1 MQPYRPSGPRAG
13 LSFRLRGLVRT
24 GLPLTVWLGAV
35 AGVVA
40 LGLSLPPAAP
50 IQGIVEVVHATVR
63 APADGR
69 IATVLVGMHEDVEAG
84 QVVARMDDTS
94 LRLQL
99 AQLAAEVEMHRAEF
113 ASRKAELDRVAA
125 EAGTRHQLDASV
137 EQRRLVSALEDAR
150 LAALA
155 TRTDLEETRIR
166 LSGAATEAQRTESM
180 VQQGILGEPELV
192 RLRTERDALQRRVAE
207 LELLQAGELARIEAA
222 RLRLERFAPTAPP
235 AAAHEDALAPLRWQV
250 QATEALLDQV
260 AHQIDLLELRAPIR
274 GRIAPLA
281 EFARPRS
288 AEESLRPA
296 AGEWVRAGTALF
308 TVLDPQ
314 PARILA
320 YVPESARSALQ
331 PAQRLAVRRRDGT
344 ELGTSLVRSISPTA
358 VPLPERLWRDPRQE
372 EWGHELVLAAT
383 GNERPGE
390 RLHLSPAR

>member
-1 MQPYRPSGPRAG
+1 MQPFRPSAPRAG
-13 LSFRLRGLVRT
+13 LGFRARQLAHG
-24 GLPLTVWLGAV
+24 GLPLAVWLGAV

-40 LGLSLPPAAP
+40 LGLSLPPAAR
-50 IQGIVEVVHATVR
+50 IQGIVEVTHATVR

-69 IATVLVGMHEDVEAG
+69 IAALLVGMHEEVQAG
-84 QVVARMDDTS
+84 QVVARMDDTA

-99 AQLAAEVEMHRAEF
+99 AELAAEIEMHRAEL
-113 ASRKAELDRVAA
+113 AGSRSELDRVAA
-125 EAGTRHQLDASV
+125 EAATRHQLDAAV
-137 EQRRLVSALEDAR
+137 EHRRLASALEDAR

-166 LSGAATEAQRTESM
+166 LSGAATEAQRTEAM

-207 LELLQAGELARIEAA
+207 LEQLQAGELARIEAA
-222 RLRLERFAPTAPP
+222 RLRLERYAPGSPP

-250 QATEALLDQV
+250 QAKEALLDQV
-260 AHQIDLLELRAPIR
+260 AHQVDLLELRAPIA
-274 GRIAPLA
+274 GRIAPLS
-281 EFARPRS
+281 ELARPRS
-288 AEESLRPA
+288 AEDGLRPT
-296 AGEWVRAGTALF
+296 AGEWVQAGTLLL
-308 TVLDPQ
+308 TVVDPR

-320 YVPESARSALQ
+320 YVPESAVGSLQ
-331 PAQRLAVRRRDGT
+331 PAQLLIVRRADGT
-344 ELGTSLVRSISPTA
+344 ELGTSLVRSVSPTA